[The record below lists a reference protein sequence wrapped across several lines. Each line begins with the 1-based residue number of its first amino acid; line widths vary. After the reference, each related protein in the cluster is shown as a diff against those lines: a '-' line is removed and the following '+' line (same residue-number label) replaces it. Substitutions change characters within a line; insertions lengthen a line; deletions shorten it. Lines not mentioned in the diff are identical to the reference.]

1 MLKPHFSAPR
11 TKQVFSELNIDHER
25 LHVVSSL
32 SYLEFNYLVERAKV
46 VITDSGG
53 VTEETTMFYTGLF
66 VVGGTVLLTIL
77 GTLDSYIYSNLTLGI
92 GLALGLY
99 VMDYRQKLN

>member
-1 MLKPHFSAPR
+1 MSGTCNREESDTQTTFTLFSKTLLKTFVLLLVVVMTMAL
-11 TKQVFSELNIDHER
+11 KNR
-25 LHVVSSL
+25 L
-32 SYLEFNYLVERAKV
+32 
-46 VITDSGG
+46 I
-53 VTEETTMFYTGLF
+53 TEETTMFYTGLF

-99 VMDYRQKLN
+99 VMDYRRKLN